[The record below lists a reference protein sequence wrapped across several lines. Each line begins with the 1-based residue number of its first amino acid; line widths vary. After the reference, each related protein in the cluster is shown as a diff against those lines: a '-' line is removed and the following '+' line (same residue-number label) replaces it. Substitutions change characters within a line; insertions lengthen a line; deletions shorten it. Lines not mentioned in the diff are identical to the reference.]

1 MNIEAIIFLAVI
13 FGICGGLI
21 LEKLRSQID
30 EAEQRKVDMTVPL
43 LSFGSKKAPALPKA
57 DGVDKLRTVSDAR
70 FSPLKLMSDNEA
82 IVLREIETIIT
93 EIGQPWRVL
102 AQVRLSRIIASS
114 SFDAV
119 SAIDGQQVALLIVDI
134 DRAPI
139 AAVEYQPLGQ
149 VRNDDAVRDAVK
161 REALRRAGIA
171 YIEVRASDQ
180 PGDLRAD
187 ITALVTRRRAAA
199 EPSALAEPLVADQP
213 AESATP
219 GPRPAPRKPR
229 GKPASGAKP

>member
-1 MNIEAIIFLAVI
+1 MNVEAIIFLSVI

-30 EAEQRKVDMTVPL
+30 EAEQRKVDMTVPA
-43 LSFGSKKAPALPKA
+43 LSFGSKKLAAAQKS

-70 FSPLKLMSDNEA
+70 FSAQRLMSDNEA
-82 IVLREIETIIT
+82 IVLAEVGAIIA
-93 EIGQPWRVL
+93 EIGQPWRVM
-102 AQVRLSRIIASS
+102 AQVSLSRIITST

-119 SAIDGQQVALLIVDI
+119 GAIAGQHVALLIVDP
-134 DRAPI
+134 DGVSI

-149 VRNDDAVRDAVK
+149 VRSEDAVRDAVK

-171 YIEVRASDQ
+171 YIEVRASDG

-187 ITALVTRRRAAA
+187 ITALAARRQVVAEEAA
-199 EPSALAEPLVADQP
+199 P
-213 AESATP
+213 AETLIENQP
-219 GPRPAPRKPR
+219 PAAKPPPRKPR
-229 GKPASGAKP
+229 GKPASGVKP